1 VEVLEEHHDDRYL
14 YFNNKIYSL
23 MVRKEVIEELHKDT
37 QSRSSKKEAL
47 ELAAKRDLDAKKSEM
62 DLQMY
67 LQKEAYTLSSIKDL
81 LKKEEKITTKRTE
94 SIKRGIQHQNQALEE
109 RIQHRRMRS
118 NSKGNSK
125 GKDKKKEAEQVVLVS
140 IKTYQT
146 KKTPEKDYR

>member
-1 VEVLEEHHDDRYL
+1 MLEEHHDDRYL

>member
-146 KKTPEKDYR
+146 KNTLEKGYR

>member
-1 VEVLEEHHDDRYL
+1 
-14 YFNNKIYSL
+14 

-109 RIQHRRMRS
+109 RILHRRMRS

-125 GKDKKKEAEQVVLVS
+125 GKDKKKEAEQIVIVS
-140 IKTYQT
+140 TKTYQT
-146 KKTPEKDYR
+146 KNTLEKGYR

>member
-1 VEVLEEHHDDRYL
+1 
-14 YFNNKIYSL
+14 
-23 MVRKEVIEELHKDT
+23 
-37 QSRSSKKEAL
+37 
-47 ELAAKRDLDAKKSEM
+47 M

-109 RIQHRRMRS
+109 RILHRRMRS

-125 GKDKKKEAEQVVLVS
+125 GKDKKKEAEQIVIVS
-140 IKTYQT
+140 TKTYQT
-146 KKTPEKDYR
+146 KNTLEKGYR

>member
-109 RIQHRRMRS
+109 RILHRRMRS

-125 GKDKKKEAEQVVLVS
+125 GKDKKKEAEQIVIVS
-140 IKTYQT
+140 TKTYQT
-146 KKTPEKDYR
+146 KNTLEKGYR